1 MDLIC
6 LSRISLSLENSKNDS
21 YIFTFI
27 GFATKNRKIM
37 TPHHEMN
44 LNSLVLRD
52 LKTTYVLTRDRT
64 EQKKINSR
72 IKSLEKLV
80 IEHKIKC

>member
-1 MDLIC
+1 
-6 LSRISLSLENSKNDS
+6 
-21 YIFTFI
+21 
-27 GFATKNRKIM
+27 M
-37 TPHHEMN
+37 TPPHKMN

-72 IKSLEKLV
+72 IKSLENLV
-80 IEHKIKC
+80 TEHKIKW